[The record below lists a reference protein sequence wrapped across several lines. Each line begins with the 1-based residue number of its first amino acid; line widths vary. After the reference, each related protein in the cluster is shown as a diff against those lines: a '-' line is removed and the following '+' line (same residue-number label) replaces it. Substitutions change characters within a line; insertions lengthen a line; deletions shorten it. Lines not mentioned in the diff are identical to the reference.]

1 MAWIGRTA
9 KARANGHRSL
19 WRDQRGIAAVEL
31 ALILPV
37 ALLMLGLA
45 VYGGEGLGIQR
56 KVTLATRDV
65 TDLVAQTVSTGAVNS
80 VANANLNQSTLDYY
94 LSLASL
100 VVYPYDSSVLQVVV
114 SEIQVTSGSTTGKV
128 IWSEAYNG
136 GTARTPGSTLTV
148 SSTLTGSGA
157 AYLLLGESQYT
168 YTPVG
173 LANLLGA
180 MTISGQIYMIPRQ
193 TTQISIIWG
202 S

>member
-9 KARANGHRSL
+9 KAGADGRRSL
-19 WRDQRGIAAVEL
+19 WRDQRGMAAVEL
-31 ALILPV
+31 ALIMPV

-65 TDLVAQTVSTGAVNS
+65 TDLVSQTVSTGAVNS

-94 LSLASL
+94 LSLSSL
-100 VVYPYDSSVLQVVV
+100 IVYPYDPSVLQVVV
-114 SEIQVTSGSTTGKV
+114 SEIQVTSGSTTGTV
-128 IWSEAYNG
+128 VWSESYNG
-136 GTARTPGSTLTV
+136 GTARAVGSSVAV
-148 SSTLTGSGA
+148 SSTLTGAGA
-157 AYLLLGESQYT
+157 TYLLLGESQYT

-180 MTISGQIYMIPRQ
+180 MTISGQIFMIPRQ